1 MNSQSR
7 QRNKDY
13 CHVLFIM
20 TTRLVPVSHV
30 VDGPF
35 CSALGKKEDKNVPVT

>member
-13 CHVLFIM
+13 CHVFFVM

-35 CSALGKKEDKNVPVT
+35 CSALSKKEDKNVPVT